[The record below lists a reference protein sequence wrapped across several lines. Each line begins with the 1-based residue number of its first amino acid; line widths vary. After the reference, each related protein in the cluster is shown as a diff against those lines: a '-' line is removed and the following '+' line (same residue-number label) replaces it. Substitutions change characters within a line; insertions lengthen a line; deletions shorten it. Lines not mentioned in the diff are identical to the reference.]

1 MMPITRSLACA
12 AQSAIRGVMPFASP
26 PARIARVCMSIS
38 APGGNGSGGDCDEE
52 SQSLAQKLLGLVVRP
67 AFARDAGKGAKTGED
82 LLKEYGESTG
92 DGGEGGGMQKLTLRY
107 PAADRIVAIG
117 DVHGDM
123 AAFRKSLFIAGVVD
137 KAGDWC
143 GGKTVLVQ
151 VGDQL
156 DRGDDEREIYEN
168 LFRLQDSAPASGG
181 AVHILLGNHE
191 LINLEMDYRYV
202 TKGGFTD
209 FNRGGGVSPLPKS
222 STLRVP
228 PPVQKR
234 IKALPKEMQ
243 SRARAL
249 SPGGP
254 LAVELA
260 RRAQVAV
267 IVGDNVFVHA
277 GLSPQHLTLG
287 GKPPSAAQRTL
298 QGINEACRDY
308 MLGVGKR
315 PQVLRGGQSPVWM
328 RDYSNN
334 VRPTADSCRM
344 LADTLKML
352 KARRMIV
359 GHTIQDQGINAACSG
374 KVWRI
379 DTGMSASY
387 GGVPEAIEITKRG
400 DVRIFNALEGVIQGS
415 ARY

>member
-1 MMPITRSLACA
+1 
-12 AQSAIRGVMPFASP
+12 
-26 PARIARVCMSIS
+26 
-38 APGGNGSGGDCDEE
+38 
-52 SQSLAQKLLGLVVRP
+52 
-67 AFARDAGKGAKTGED
+67 
-82 LLKEYGESTG
+82 
-92 DGGEGGGMQKLTLRY
+92 MQKLALRY

-123 AAFRKSLFIAGVVD
+123 GAFRKSLFAAGVVD
-137 KAGDWC
+137 KAGDWS

-156 DRGDDEREIYEN
+156 DRGDDEREIYET

-191 LINLEMDYRYV
+191 MINIEMDYRYV
-202 TKGGFTD
+202 TRGGFTD
-209 FNRGGGVSPLPKS
+209 FDRDGGVPPLPRASK
-222 STLRVP
+222 LRIP

-234 IKALPKEMQ
+234 IKALPKEMR

-249 SPGGP
+249 APGGP
-254 LAVELA
+254 LTVELA

-267 IVGDNVFVHA
+267 IVGDNVFVHG
-277 GLSPQHLTLG
+277 GLSPQHLTFG
-287 GKPPSAAQRTL
+287 GKPPSAALRTL
-298 QGINEACRDY
+298 QGINEDCRDY
-308 MLGVGKR
+308 MLGIGKR

-328 RDYSNN
+328 RDYS
-334 VRPTADSCRM
+334 RSGLKPGSDSCRM

-359 GHTIQDQGINAACSG
+359 GHTPQERGINAACSG

-379 DTGMSASY
+379 DTGMSAVY

-400 DVRIFNALEGVIQGS
+400 DVRIFNTQEGAIQGS
-415 ARY
+415 ARYR